1 MMRCGLDSLVISV
14 NIGNHVRGFVVSNS
28 DWHTVRE
35 EQPEV

>member
-1 MMRCGLDSLVISV
+1 MKRCGLNSLVISA